1 MNHQVDNFKFISF
14 SKQVL
19 LEQIRRANQDL
30 QYMKQTM
37 KLDKNNKQMGKEFF
51 DLQEKINMIV
61 EEQEDIFATH
71 MTAIKVDIVQLIHSL
86 T

>member
-1 MNHQVDNFKFISF
+1 
-14 SKQVL
+14 
-19 LEQIRRANQDL
+19 
-30 QYMKQTM
+30 MKQTM